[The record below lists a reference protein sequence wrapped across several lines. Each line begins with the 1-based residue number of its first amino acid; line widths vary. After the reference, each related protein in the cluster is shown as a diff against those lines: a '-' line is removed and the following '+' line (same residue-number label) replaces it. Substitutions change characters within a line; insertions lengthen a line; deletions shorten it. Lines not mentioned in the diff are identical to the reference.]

1 MDALQNVLPRVAE
14 QCPRVPLG
22 NWPTPIHPLECV
34 GRAAVYV
41 KREDQS
47 SEIYGGNKIRCLET
61 TFARCQRRGIRR
73 VWGIGAWGSHQ
84 AVAIALHGPRAGFE
98 TGALLVPQPPSP
110 AAAENL
116 VATVGGVDALRL
128 QRSLLQAP
136 WTYLQL
142 WRGRRRAGDALI
154 PPGAATPLGAM
165 GHLSAAL
172 EVALAVEAGEL
183 PAPKHV
189 ILPVGSTCTSAGL
202 LLGLAVATH
211 LGLGFQSMPTLHA
224 VRVTPWPI
232 TAAFRIRGLARR
244 TARLL
249 AASAGPDLTGDTQWL
264 GALNAVGG
272 YLGWGYGRVTS
283 AGESAIRRFA
293 DGDGPKLDTT
303 YSAKAAAGLLDILPG
318 VDGPAL
324 FWSTKSSAP
333 MPAVNSARLA
343 ALPAAARRW
352 LQRGGVNWE
361 ALPAPSED

>member
-1 MDALQNVLPRVAE
+1 
-14 QCPRVPLG
+14 
-22 NWPTPIHPLECV
+22 
-34 GRAAVYV
+34 
-41 KREDQS
+41 
-47 SEIYGGNKIRCLET
+47 
-61 TFARCQRRGIRR
+61 
-73 VWGIGAWGSHQ
+73 
-84 AVAIALHGPRAGFE
+84 
-98 TGALLVPQPPSP
+98 
-110 AAAENL
+110 
-116 VATVGGVDALRL
+116 
-128 QRSLLQAP
+128 
-136 WTYLQL
+136 
-142 WRGRRRAGDALI
+142 
-154 PPGAATPLGAM
+154 
-165 GHLSAAL
+165 
-172 EVALAVEAGEL
+172 
-183 PAPKHV
+183 
-189 ILPVGSTCTSAGL
+189 
-202 LLGLAVATH
+202 
-211 LGLGFQSMPTLHA
+211 
-224 VRVTPWPI
+224 
-232 TAAFRIRGLARR
+232 
-244 TARLL
+244 L